1 MLIYTQLICS
11 HCNPTPW
18 TRQPPEHSWQ
28 CSVTHRNT
36 LLPPSSPIS
45 SVCHKEEWVLLVL
58 PPAVLYSR
66 GHETH
71 PREGA
76 VTSRGWPGMCILL
89 SQYLLFEE
97 SAVADWGK
105 SPAPADP
112 TPCGPFPSC
121 LGDPFTPYSWHLLP
135 LPCALLRPPVL
146 HLSPAHTG
154 QLLQEGGEATQGVS
168 AAPRTPTIPPQQAPN
183 ACKAS
188 VGHAEWAPDSVT
200 GNDKAV
206 PQPEGAGGR
215 RSNRVARA
223 QESVSEQLGP
233 HDRLSSLS
241 NPSLIGSTSF
251 SSDASML
258 AFLVSKLLGFKSKT
272 K

>member
-1 MLIYTQLICS
+1 MAAPAGSTQLPGSTACAHGPSRWQYPEPVPAGPLTSHWVVSSLVEPFCS
-11 HCNPTPW
+11 
-18 TRQPPEHSWQ
+18 E
-28 CSVTHRNT
+28 THAD
-36 LLPPSSPIS
+36 LPPTHLQPLQSHPMDSSAPRALLAMRPLLTETHYCRHLSSPIS
-45 SVCHKEEWVLLVL
+45 SVCTKRSGCCWCSLLPSYTREAMKPTPGRVQS
-58 PPAVLYSR
+58 PA
-66 GHETH
+66 
-71 PREGA
+71 EGCLA
-76 VTSRGWPGMCILL
+76 CAPL

-112 TPCGPFPSC
+112 TACGPFPSC

-188 VGHAEWAPDSVT
+188 VGREEWPPPPPDSVT
-200 GNDKAV
+200 GSA
-206 PQPEGAGGR
+206 
-215 RSNRVARA
+215 
-223 QESVSEQLGP
+223 
-233 HDRLSSLS
+233 
-241 NPSLIGSTSF
+241 T
-251 SSDASML
+251 
-258 AFLVSKLLGFKSKT
+258 T
-272 K
+272 